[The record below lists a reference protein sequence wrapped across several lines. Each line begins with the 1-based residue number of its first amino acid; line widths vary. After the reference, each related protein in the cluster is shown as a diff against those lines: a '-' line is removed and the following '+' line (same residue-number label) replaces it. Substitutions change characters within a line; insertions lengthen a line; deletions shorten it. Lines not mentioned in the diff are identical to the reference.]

1 VKWLKALKEDSPELA
16 EMSAQLH
23 RSFAAL
29 SRDEQRLAE
38 LFLHDVER
46 GDAEVE
52 EGMTLRD
59 YITRYAKREKDEQID
74 KLVDHLGVD
83 RSLLE
88 ELTVRYI
95 NEKSLNAFGRFDALR
110 DTIDVPRA
118 KSFFER
124 CMNVTLPNFK
134 VKVQASKLLKQFVL
148 EGGFDID
155 EEVSHWRFAL

>member
-1 VKWLKALKEDSPELA
+1 
-16 EMSAQLH
+16 M
-23 RSFAAL
+23 
-29 SRDEQRLAE
+29 
-38 LFLHDVER
+38 
-46 GDAEVE
+46 
-52 EGMTLRD
+52 
-59 YITRYAKREKDEQID
+59 
-74 KLVDHLGVD
+74 DHLGVD

-95 NEKSLNAFGRFDALR
+95 NEKSLTHSADRRLR

-124 CMNVTLPNFK
+124 CVNVTLPNFK

>member
-1 VKWLKALKEDSPELA
+1 
-16 EMSAQLH
+16 
-23 RSFAAL
+23 
-29 SRDEQRLAE
+29 
-38 LFLHDVER
+38 
-46 GDAEVE
+46 
-52 EGMTLRD
+52 MTLRD

-155 EEVSHWRFAL
+155 EEISHWRFAL